1 MVSKQV
7 KVKVSYN
14 IIETSN
20 FDQKTC
26 SRSCVA
32 SLASGTLNSIRQ
44 VLKPKKPLSIV
55 FPLSLLFCIIRKIS
69 KVDPRLFFIA
79 YRTLNLLLVGSINA
93 YRYTF

>member
-32 SLASGTLNSIRQ
+32 SLAIGTFINSAGSQAQEAALHRLSSFSV
-44 VLKPKKPLSIV
+44 VLYY
-55 FPLSLLFCIIRKIS
+55 S
-69 KVDPRLFFIA
+69 KDFE
-79 YRTLNLLLVGSINA
+79 S
-93 YRYTF
+93 